1 MTVECTMST
10 KMVKIKQKLPL
21 SGDNQNEKF
30 EKKLTKKTLHRRSTR
45 RY

>member
-1 MTVECTMST
+1 MST

-30 EKKLTKKTLHRRSTR
+30 ERNLQKKHYTEDLLEVIKTTVF
-45 RY
+45 Y